1 MSLLHVNTLPGSK
14 RYCFLFPFSLIVMKF
29 FIPGFDLNVS
39 VVTTCLHILHLAPP
53 TSSARDFLI
62 FKRCY
67 LRSHKNI
74 VQAFLALL
82 NPTIGILAKTFPS
95 SLSGGNSKCISDS
108 TFLVLKALDDK

>member
-14 RYCFLFPFSLIVMKF
+14 HYCFFFPFSLIVMKF

-53 TSSARDFLI
+53 HHLQETFLFSRGATFALTRI
-62 FKRCY
+62 LFK
-67 LRSHKNI
+67 L
-74 VQAFLALL
+74 LALL
-82 NPTIGILAKTFPS
+82 NPTIGILAKIFPS
-95 SLSGGNSKCISDS
+95 SLSGVNSECISDS